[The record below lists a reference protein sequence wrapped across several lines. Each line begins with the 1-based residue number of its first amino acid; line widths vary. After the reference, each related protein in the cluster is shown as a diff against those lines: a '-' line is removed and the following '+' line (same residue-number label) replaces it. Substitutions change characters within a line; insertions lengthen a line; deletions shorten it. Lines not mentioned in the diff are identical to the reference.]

1 MPRLANP
8 PRLIVFILTPQTVM
22 LDVTGPLQ
30 AFHEALAPLYARE
43 GWRNPQANGK
53 DPDRRSLMT
62 RKNFDPVF
70 LKFLNNPVFNQAA
83 IEIIAFEIGGQQ
95 FCVRTTAV
103 REIRGWSKST
113 PLPGSPHEVM
123 GMMNLRGS
131 IIPIVNM
138 ASKLGMA
145 PSEPDARSAV
155 IVAEVQSAVIG
166 LLVDRVADILTVE
179 AKLVQPT
186 PEMRGSFTGGYVT
199 GVAIDGANHRA
210 ILSVW
215 DGFAIVDLTSRTV
228 TRHIAAPPAPLIVGH
243 ASQVIHGADNILGA
257 SLHPD
262 HRRS

>member
-1 MPRLANP
+1 MLA
-8 PRLIVFILTPQTVM
+8 QTFDTAD
-22 LDVTGPLQ
+22 L
-30 AFHEALAPLYARE
+30 HE
-43 GWRNPQANGK
+43 
-53 DPDRRSLMT
+53 
-62 RKNFDPVF
+62 
-70 LKFLNNPVFNQAA
+70 AA

-179 AKLVQPT
+179 AKVVQPT

-199 GVAIDGANHRA
+199 GVLATAQGMICFLDLDKMFA
-210 ILSVW
+210 
-215 DGFAIVDLTSRTV
+215 GFTLDEE
-228 TRHIAAPPAPLIVGH
+228 AA
-243 ASQVIHGADNILGA
+243 
-257 SLHPD
+257 
-262 HRRS
+262 